1 MEFAPVATSRWLSA
15 TLPPC
20 VTVTCTAAGIA
31 VATSTSWRTKNRRR
45 PFHPPH
51 RFVPS
56 RPQRPSP
63 RAGDERVDMQLA
75 PNPTGALADF
85 TSAAL
90 MLLKLRGSSMG
101 EVMSELTKAL
111 HQENGSI
118 PDIFYP
124 GLNALNC
131 ELLTSLVLD
140 LGAAFPCVSVATL
153 SRSRFALGRAG
164 ELFSWRAPAFRPI
177 DLVFLILDPLKAD
190 VESRQLV
197 STLHNLGKNRS
208 RLEDLRRAT
217 TVEEMLA
224 VLAQVP
230 LVAVRE
236 LPPLLMIAAAPHD
249 RPARNASGYWRWR
262 H

>member
-1 MEFAPVATSRWLSA
+1 
-15 TLPPC
+15 
-20 VTVTCTAAGIA
+20 
-31 VATSTSWRTKNRRR
+31 
-45 PFHPPH
+45 
-51 RFVPS
+51 
-56 RPQRPSP
+56 
-63 RAGDERVDMQLA
+63 MQLA
-75 PNPTGALADF
+75 PNPTRTLADF

-90 MLLKLRGSSMG
+90 MLPKLRGRSMA
-101 EVMSELTKAL
+101 EVINELSQAL

-118 PDIFYP
+118 PDVLYP

-140 LGAAFPCVSVATL
+140 LGAAFPHVSVATL

-164 ELFSWRAPAFRPI
+164 ELFSWRAPAFRQI
-177 DLVFLILDPLKAD
+177 DLVFLILDPVKAD

-208 RLEDLRRAT
+208 RLDNLRSAT
-217 TVEEMLA
+217 TAEEMRV

-230 LVAVRE
+230 LVAASE
-236 LPPLLMIAAAPHD
+236 LPTLPIITAASHN
-249 RPARNASGYWRWR
+249 RPARTAFSYRRWR